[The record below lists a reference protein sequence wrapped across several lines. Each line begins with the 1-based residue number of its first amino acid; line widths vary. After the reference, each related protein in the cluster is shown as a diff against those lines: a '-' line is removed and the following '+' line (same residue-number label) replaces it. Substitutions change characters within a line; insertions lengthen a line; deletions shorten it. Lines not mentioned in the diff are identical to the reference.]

1 MNEQVSVYEKS
12 KNFSRDNM
20 TEQDLDLLI
29 TNLTK
34 N

>member
-1 MNEQVSVYEKS
+1 MNEQVSVYEKIED
-12 KNFSRDNM
+12 FSRDNM